1 MKKQT
6 TRDFPAAAHDRLDAL
21 IVASSANN
29 QVYSDYAFAHNSILW
44 RFRGVADSDDDFRKA
59 YQLPTEGDCTEK
71 TYLQER
77 ALFEFF
83 AAFVS
88 CIEVLCYC
96 SYTIGTLSDP
106 TTFPLATEDDRRNVT
121 PKLTIKKFR
130 RQHPTERIVGVLD
143 AVVIG
148 YGDADKMRNVLSHRG
163 SPGRNVT
170 VPLGSPQLSSTTWKA
185 PSMSQPYLVDESLT
199 KTNRKWLAQRLDAV
213 LDALCEFAQR
223 VLP

>member
-44 RFRGVADSDDDFRKA
+44 RFRGVADSDDDFRK
-59 YQLPTEGDCTEK
+59 GDCTEK